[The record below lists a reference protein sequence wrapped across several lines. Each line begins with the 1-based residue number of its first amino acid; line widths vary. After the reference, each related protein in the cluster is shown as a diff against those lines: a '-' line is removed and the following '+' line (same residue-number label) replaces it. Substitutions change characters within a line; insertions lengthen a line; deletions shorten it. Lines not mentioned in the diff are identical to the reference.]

1 MENVRAFFEKEKAC
15 KSTINRMAVVKRTA
29 EATGLSERT
38 LRDIHK
44 EHVARDG
51 QLLTPVK
58 RYTTSRIR
66 INPDTFDREAIRRLV
81 HAFYIRREYPTIAA
95 VLEKAKEECGFPG
108 GRFCL
113 WRVLKEMGF
122 TYKKRDN
129 KKYIYEQTNILEQ
142 RHTFMHI
149 THTSHRV
156 YNSDRVSKSVFYVG
170 IRSCVL
176 YQFIEPVYVARLYF
190 CTHLRNDG

>member
-29 EATGLSERT
+29 EVTGLSERT
-38 LRDIHK
+38 IRNIHK

-58 RYTTSRIR
+58 RYTTSQIR
-66 INPDTFDREAIRRLV
+66 INPDTFDREAIHRLE
-81 HAFYIRREYPTIAA
+81 HAFYTRREYPTIAA
-95 VLEKAKEECGFPG
+95 VLEKAKEECGFTG

-129 KKYIYEQTNILEQ
+129 KKSYTNIQ
-142 RHTFMHI
+142 TYWNKD
-149 THTSHRV
+149 THT
-156 YNSDRVSKSVFYVG
+156 Y
-170 IRSCVL
+170 
-176 YQFIEPVYVARLYF
+176 RLYA
-190 CTHLRNDG
+190 N